1 MKKIIALALALLMC
15 SMFMVSCGN
24 SDSDIKYVEK
34 NGKLVVG
41 ITDYAPMDYRDDNG
55 EWIGFDAEFATLF
68 AEELGVEVEF
78 IEIEWGNKFLELENK
93 SIDCIWNG
101 MTITD
106 EVRLNTSCSDPYVRN
121 AQVVVMSADVADD
134 YDSIEDL
141 KNLTFAVEDESAGEK
156 ALLENGFNADN
167 ITEVKDQ
174 ATALLEVN
182 SNSVDA
188 CVIDLTMANAMAG
201 KGNYSSLAKSI
212 ELTSEEYGVGFR
224 KESDLTEK
232 FNEFLKKV
240 KEDGTLQELAD
251 KYSLTLVD

>member
-1 MKKIIALALALLMC
+1 MKKILALVMALLMC

-24 SDSDIKYVEK
+24 SGSDIKTIEK
-34 NGKLVVG
+34 NGKIIVG
-41 ITDYAPMDYRDDNG
+41 ITDYAPMDYRDADGN
-55 EWIGFDAEFATLF
+55 WTGFDAEFAALF
-68 AEELGVEVEF
+68 AKELGVEIEF
-78 IEIEWGNKFLELENK
+78 IEINWDNKFLELENK

-106 EVRLNTSCSDPYVRN
+106 EVKANTSCSNPYVRN
-121 AQVVVMSADVADD
+121 AQVVVMSAAKASE
-134 YDSIEDL
+134 YSSFEDM
-141 KNLTFAVEDESAGEK
+141 KNLKFAVEKGSAGEK
-156 ALLENGFNADN
+156 ALEELNAAN
-167 ITEVKDQ
+167 VVSVKDQ

-224 KESDLTEK
+224 KNSDLTEK

-240 KEDGTLQELAD
+240 KEDGTLQALAEKYELTLAD
-251 KYSLTLVD
+251 